1 VADYDD
7 EPALMWRKSTR
18 SNSQGCLE
26 VAFTEGLVL
35 LRDSKR
41 PDGPVLSISQSAWT
55 AFMADV
61 RGSADRRG
69 SLNRRSPF
77 CSRAP
82 GLPAGATRAARK
94 ISGKRPGRPVAC
106 RPMGHEHQDRAAGQ
120 SEAAKAPSVGQ
131 PDDSGRV
138 SLRPATSA
146 DESEFLGLVRASAR
160 LHHPWMS
167 LPATPEE
174 FRTYIRRYQISS
186 DESLLI
192 CLRSTGAIA
201 GMVNINSIIRGRFQ
215 CGSLGYA
222 GFAPTAGQGYMAEG
236 LGLVVRYA
244 FEQLRLH
251 RLEANIQPGNHASLK
266 LVQRLGFRR
275 EGYSPELLFID
286 GAWRDH
292 ERWAITTTMIGTVA
306 EPHPS
311 LPGH

>member
-1 VADYDD
+1 MV
-7 EPALMWRKSTR
+7 
-18 SNSQGCLE
+18 
-26 VAFTEGLVL
+26 
-35 LRDSKR
+35 
-41 PDGPVLSISQSAWT
+41 
-55 AFMADV
+55 
-61 RGSADRRG
+61 
-69 SLNRRSPF
+69 
-77 CSRAP
+77 
-82 GLPAGATRAARK
+82 
-94 ISGKRPGRPVAC
+94 
-106 RPMGHEHQDRAAGQ
+106 HEHQAKGAGQ
-120 SEAAKAPSVGQ
+120 SEAAKALSAGRS
-131 PDDSGRV
+131 DDSGRV

-146 DESEFLGLVRASAR
+146 DESEFLDLVRASVR

-167 LPATPEE
+167 LPATPKE
-174 FRTYIRRYQISS
+174 FRAYIRRYQQSS

-192 CLRSTGAIA
+192 FLRSTGAIT
-201 GMVNINSIIRGRFQ
+201 GVVNINSIIRGRFQ

-222 GFAPTAGQGYMAEG
+222 AFAPTAGQGYMAEG

-266 LVQRLGFRR
+266 LIQRLGFRR

-292 ERWAITTTMIGTVA
+292 ERWAITTTMTGTVA